1 MLERKLLAK
10 RNGDGSFSVS
20 YPVEQLDN
28 DSFVD
33 FYNEQAGTGFQRE
46 ESNRQTRGRQVA
58 EYIRRCVKDGLES
71 KLFELTANARV
82 GNLWC
87 QCEKSCTCS
96 NWSYDPLDEDGVL
109 GFLTFYP
116 TKEKD
121 WLSLTDGGTRAL
133 GLKIALE
140 RGDLNKERTIDVR
153 IFPNLTPAQE
163 ISQFLLINE
172 NQKKVRTDLGLRVVQ
187 RALDEGNLSED
198 EKKALQTVVPDTEAW
213 RFAASR
219 IASEMNTAS
228 DSPWKNRI
236 KMPSDDTPRSTTLQ
250 SFFTSLAPIL
260 NDKDIQGIIDQ
271 MVKDNQL
278 PKDTTESVN
287 QILKNFWN
295 AVASINSRAN
305 DEPETNVLWAPIGS
319 SACHIALAS
328 ILKTILDGSTPDLTT
343 ENFKAMMIGSTI
355 GDYDFWFTKKG
366 KQPDD
371 TYPKEKGDA
380 TIMTGASNYKRLGKQ
395 LEQEWRSNLHS
406 NSSKK
411 KVRL

>member
-1 MLERKLLAK
+1 MFERKLLAK

-20 YPVEQLDN
+20 YPVGELDT

-33 FYNEQAGTGFQRE
+33 FYNEQSGTGFQRE

-58 EYIRRCVKDGLES
+58 EYIRRCARDDLES

-82 GNLWC
+82 GKPWC
-87 QCEKSCTCS
+87 QCEEGCNCC
-96 NWSYDPLDEDGVL
+96 NWAYDPLDEKGTL
-109 GFLTFYP
+109 GFLTFYLN
-116 TKEKD
+116 KEKG

-133 GLKIALE
+133 GLKIARD
-140 RGDLNKERTIDVR
+140 RGDLDEERTIDVR
-153 IFPNLTPAQE
+153 VFPNLTLAQE
-163 ISQFLLINE
+163 ICQFLLINE

-187 RALDEGNLSED
+187 RALDEGDLSEG
-198 EKKALQTVVPDTEAW
+198 EKKALQTVVPDNEAW

-219 IASEMNTAS
+219 IASEMNSAN

-236 KMPSDDTPRSTTLQ
+236 QMPSDTPRSTTLQ

-260 NDKDIQGIIDQ
+260 NDKDIQGMIEQ
-271 MVKDNQL
+271 MVKDGQL
-278 PKDTTESVN
+278 PNGITESVN

-295 AVASINSRAN
+295 AVAFVNPKAN
-305 DEPETNVLWAPIGS
+305 NEPETNVLWAPIGS

-328 ILKTILDGSTPDLTT
+328 ILKTILDGSTADLTT
-343 ENFKAMMIGSTI
+343 ENFRAMMQESTI
-355 GDYDFWFTKKG
+355 EDYDFWFTKKG

-371 TYPKEKGDA
+371 SYPKEKGDA

-406 NSSKK
+406 NNSKK
-411 KVRL
+411 KVLL

>member
-1 MLERKLLAK
+1 MFERKLLAK
-10 RNGDGSFSVS
+10 KNGDGSFSVS
-20 YPVEQLDN
+20 YPVKELDN

-46 ESNRQTRGRQVA
+46 ESNRQYRGKQVA
-58 EYIRRCVKDGLES
+58 EYIRRCIKDGLES

-82 GNLWC
+82 GDYWC
-87 QCEKSCTCS
+87 QCEKGSTCS
-96 NWSYDPLDEDGVL
+96 NWSYDPLDDNGIL

-140 RGDLNKERTIDVR
+140 RGDLNEEMTIDVR
-153 IFPNLTPAQE
+153 IFPNLTLAQE

-198 EKKALQTVVPDTEAW
+198 EKKALQTVVPDTDAW

-219 IASEMNTAS
+219 IASEMNTAK

-250 SFFTSLAPIL
+250 SFFTSLAPIM
-260 NDKDIQGIIDQ
+260 KDDDIKGMIDQ
-271 MVKDNQL
+271 MVMDGQLRKDV
-278 PKDTTESVN
+278 TESVN

-295 AVASINSRAN
+295 AVASVNPRAN

-343 ENFKAMMIGSTI
+343 ENFKAVMMGSTI
-355 GDYDFWFTKKG
+355 QDYDFWYTKKG

-371 TYPKEKGDA
+371 NYPKEKGDA

-395 LEQEWRSNLHS
+395 LEQEWRANLHS
-406 NSSKK
+406 NNSKK
-411 KVRL
+411 RVLL